1 MDTGQQALTN
11 AGLPKISD
19 VYGNLNG
26 MINDTSGKLGSAA
39 NEATTA
45 NSGVA
50 AANTQNQN
58 NYASMPKVGDVYS
71 NLEQQNGIP
80 QLKAASQALSK
91 NVTDLQN
98 QIYRVTPNVSAN
110 DANSLVTESQ
120 RQGQVAAQEFPLE
133 QALTPQATALGN
145 INTEIGTAEQ
155 GIGNQVNAQNTAN
168 ANTIQEGAQNISA
181 AEDQAARS
189 MSGFTTDQQNQLTL
203 LNEKLAAG
211 EALDNAEWQTLST
224 LATQKQ
230 GYDAA
235 INQIK
240 AKAQY
245 TPTALGANG
254 SVYYDSNG
262 NPIYIGGG
270 NSASSQ
276 GALGGSGGGYSVVQ

>member
-19 VYGNLNG
+19 VYGNLNS
-26 MINDTSGKLGSAA
+26 MIPGSLNGGSAA
-39 NEATTA
+39 DAATKA
-45 NSGVA
+45 NTGVA

-58 NYASMPKVGDVYS
+58 NYAAMPKVGDVYS
-71 NLEQQNGIP
+71 DLESKNGIP
-80 QLKAASQALSK
+80 QLKAASNSLSE
-91 NVTDLQN
+91 NVNNLEN

-120 RQGQVAAQEFPLE
+120 RQGQVAAQEFPLQ

-145 INTEIGTAEQ
+145 INSEIGTEEQ

-168 ANTIQEGAQNISA
+168 ANTIAAGGQNISV

-189 MSGFTTDQQNQLTL
+189 MSGFTTDQTNQLAL
-203 LNEKLAAG
+203 LNDKLMAG
-211 EALDNAEWQTLST
+211 KALDDAEWSTLSD
-224 LATQKQ
+224 LATKKQ

-240 AKAQY
+240 TQAQY
-245 TPTALGANG
+245 QPAQVGQNG
-254 SVYYDSNG
+254 SIYYDASG
-262 NPIYIGGG
+262 KPHIISGG
-270 NSASSQ
+270 NSASSM
-276 GALGGSGGGYSVVQ
+276 GALGGGGGWSVAQ